1 MWLIP
6 NHSPITAPPPSPTE
20 RGNNGRDG
28 GEGEEGSDVALLAGC
43 QLSVVFNMFAIYGC
57 NAHADTGLQSYL
69 FWLPSVPQMFVSLS
83 ENLCR
88 HLGYHEQLNPPPHP
102 PPPPQNCLLAQPR
115 RYIIGEPQLSRLPAF
130 EKERK
135 RNPSA
140 NRSRTHT
147 GVCWTNSVGVCSN
160 PAGIPCSDPRSS
172 ASSPRLVI

>member
-6 NHSPITAPPPSPTE
+6 NWSPITAPPPSPTE
-20 RGNNGRDG
+20 RRNNGGTGVRG
-28 GEGEEGSDVALLAGC
+28 RRGVTSHSWQGVNFPECSICLQYMTATRTRRYRPAKLFVLVVRFHRC
-43 QLSVVFNMFAIYGC
+43 LS
-57 NAHADTGLQSYL
+57 
-69 FWLPSVPQMFVSLS
+69 PS

-88 HLGYHEQLNPPPHP
+88 HLGYQEQLNPPP

-115 RYIIGEPQLSRLPAF
+115 RYVIGEPHLSRLPAF

-160 PAGIPCSDPRSS
+160 LAGIPCSDPWSS